1 MASANYNTEIPGDLF
16 TDDDASVDGVTLQFR
31 DGMPMPATVA
41 ASYGEVDFHRA
52 VSLFINMVP
61 VASLEAIRLGTSQQF
76 SGGKPEQNWMI
87 FDNLMDSN
95 SLYLT
100 GNTDT
105 VYAFCVLDLEKSGP
119 VVIEVPP
126 GCGPST
132 INDATFKFVTDMGA
146 PGPDRGEGGKYLI
159 LGPNY
164 DGPLT
169 EVANGEVADVD
180 GENYFIAHTPTYTN
194 WVPCRGLLVNG
205 DPEPASTNFRTG
217 IKAYALKD
225 KSNPPAMN
233 WVNGSGLVH
242 NTIHSNHVSFFEEI
256 HRAISKEPA
265 DAFDPEV
272 LGIAS
277 ALGIRKGQPF
287 SPDGPQRE
295 KFEEAAATASAYAR
309 AVAFAP
315 RNPAAYLY
323 GGENSKWFTLFPEWD
338 YRFLVDDGAG
348 GTDMDSRLAFFYVAT
363 VNTPAMV
370 WRIPGVGSQYAIIA
384 RDANGEWFDGDKTYT
399 LRIPA
404 NVPAKNFWSFV
415 VYDPQTRSMLQT
427 PDQKFPSVNSMRED
441 LRTDADGSVL
451 LTIGPQQPAEG
462 ERNWIQTRPQKSWF
476 AILRL
481 YGPEEAWFDK
491 TWRPGEIELTP

>member
-1 MASANYNTEIPGDLF
+1 MVRIGYNTEIPADLL
-16 TDDDASVDGVTLQFR
+16 TDDDASVEGVTLQFR

-61 VASLEAIRLGTSQQF
+61 VASMESIRLGVSQQF

-105 VYAFCVLDLEKSGP
+105 VYAFCVLDLERSGP

-132 INDATFKFVTDMGA
+132 INDATFSFVTDMGA

-169 EVANGEVADVD
+169 EVSNGEVADVD

-194 WVPCRGLLVNG
+194 VVPCRGLLVNG

-217 IKAYALKD
+217 IRAYALKD

-242 NTIHSNHVSFFEEI
+242 NTIHSNHASFYEEV

-272 LGIAS
+272 LGVAT
-277 ALGIRKGQPF
+277 ALGIRKGQSF
-287 SPDGPQRE
+287 ILDGPRRE
-295 KFEEAAATASAYAR
+295 MFEEAAATASAYAR

-315 RNPAAYLY
+315 RNPSAYLY
-323 GGENSKWFTLFPEWD
+323 GEEHSKWYTLFPEWD

-348 GTDMDSRLAFFYVAT
+348 GADMDSRLAFFYVAT

-370 WRIPGVGSQYAIIA
+370 WRIPGVGSQYGIIA
-384 RDANGEWFDGDKTYT
+384 RDINGEWLDGAKTYT

-415 VYDPQTRSMLQT
+415 IYDPQTRSMLQT
-427 PDQKFPSVNSMRED
+427 PDQKFPSVNSMREG
-441 LRTDADGSVL
+441 LRVEPDGSVL
-451 LTIGPQQPAEG
+451 LTLGPQRPPEAEG
-462 ERNWIQTRPQKSWF
+462 NWIQTRPQKGWF

-481 YGPEEAWFDK
+481 YGPEEPWFDK
-491 TWRPGEIELTP
+491 TWRPGEIEPTP

>member
-1 MASANYNTEIPGDLF
+1 
-16 TDDDASVDGVTLQFR
+16 
-31 DGMPMPATVA
+31 
-41 ASYGEVDFHRA
+41 
-52 VSLFINMVP
+52 
-61 VASLEAIRLGTSQQF
+61 
-76 SGGKPEQNWMI
+76 
-87 FDNLMDSN
+87 
-95 SLYLT
+95 
-100 GNTDT
+100 
-105 VYAFCVLDLEKSGP
+105 
-119 VVIEVPP
+119 
-126 GCGPST
+126 
-132 INDATFKFVTDMGA
+132 
-146 PGPDRGEGGKYLI
+146 
-159 LGPNY
+159 
-164 DGPLT
+164 
-169 EVANGEVADVD
+169 
-180 GENYFIAHTPTYTN
+180 
-194 WVPCRGLLVNG
+194 
-205 DPEPASTNFRTG
+205 
-217 IKAYALKD
+217 
-225 KSNPPAMN
+225 MN

-462 ERNWIQTRPQKSWF
+462 EGNWIQTRPQKSWF